1 MNTSRRNPLG
11 SLASIVLLVPVL
23 ALLASPAAVQA
34 ASYTGRADTGW
45 GYTNK
50 AYCCEDAVA
59 AAQDDSARACE
70 RAGGYPE
77 YRRSSAR
84 GRCKWNTRRG
94 SDGRSVYRCSA
105 TASVFCK

>member
-1 MNTSRRNPLG
+1 MNSSRTVTLG
-11 SLASIVLLVPVL
+11 SLVSIIPILALIAVPV
-23 ALLASPAAVQA
+23 AVQA

-45 GYTNK
+45 GYANK

-84 GRCKWNTRRG
+84 GRCKWDTRRG
-94 SDGRSVYRCSA
+94 RDGRSVYRCSA
-105 TASVFCK
+105 TASIYCK